1 MARKQTVAEIV
12 REKYRDKNSWTEA
25 TWNVEFKSG
34 NGGLPKSLWETY
46 SAFANTSGGIIIV
59 GVGNDGKVEG
69 ITTAAQ
75 YRDEFSNILS
85 SGTKC
90 SCVMSG
96 ERDIAVVELDGK
108 EVLAIRVNAA
118 TPSQKPVY
126 LDRNQTKCFIRVGEA
141 DRQCKSEEL
150 SRMLRDKDV
159 ITSDYSADANI
170 IPHSSTRDLDTQTIQ
185 AYKRDLRRNRENH
198 PWAELD
204 DEELMI
210 KLGAYRCDRERGEWG
225 LTLAGLLMFGRAETI
240 RELHPI
246 YRIDYFELDGSEG
259 SDAGTRWAD
268 RITSDGTWEPNLYQF
283 FFRVLPKLTENLK
296 RPFRLSDKL
305 TRKDDST
312 AYEAVREAL
321 ANAIIHADYREPG
334 GVVITKKPS
343 GLVLENAGTLLM
355 SKDEVYAGGI
365 SVCRNKNLQT
375 MFKLIGI
382 VEEAGSGVDVLMN
395 GWTRNFFC
403 LPQLTED
410 IVGHKVVWELPYLAM
425 VDRNVMYVQQE
436 FLGYEKYARLTAEEK
451 IMLMMIPADGYVSN
465 QDLRLYMPQL
475 HPVDL
480 GKRLAHLR
488 EEGYL
493 CSKGR
498 SSATKY
504 GLVDKLAE
512 QIRVHS
518 TSGNPGLND
527 AGNSG
532 LNGEKNSLLN
542 SGLSR
547 RDESDEKN
555 VNDELSDDNDTS
567 SFLVSDHDT
576 LQGSLLNTGEGSLL
590 SAKGGDNSALS
601 RTMQELNLPED
612 LKLAVEEYRKKARHV
627 RETTDQLIVKLC
639 IGRQISLSQLSILLN
654 RVSEPLRRDVVAPL
668 VRHGKLKRT
677 MMSDNDPDQAYT
689 AVLADGES
697 SDEGR

>member
-1 MARKQTVAEIV
+1 MARKQTIAEIV

-46 SAFANTSGGIIIV
+46 SAFANTSGGIIMV

-85 SGTKC
+85 NGTKC

-118 TPSQKPVY
+118 TPSQKPIY
-126 LDRNQTKCFIRVGEA
+126 LDGKQTKCYIRVGEA
-141 DRQCKSEEL
+141 DRLCKSEEL
-150 SRMLRDKDV
+150 SRMLRDKHV
-159 ITSDYSADANI
+159 IASDYSADANI

-465 QDLRLYMPQL
+465 QDLRLYMPRL

-512 QIRVHS
+512 QIRVLN

-532 LNGEKNSLLN
+532 LNGENIAAYKDVSDKLSGNNELLGDLNSALNTPEDSGLNGDGN
-542 SGLSR
+542 SGLNG
-547 RDESDEKN
+547 KGC
-555 VNDELSDDNDTS
+555 DNPSVTRIVQKLD
-567 SFLVSDHDT
+567 
-576 LQGSLLNTGEGSLL
+576 
-590 SAKGGDNSALS
+590 
-601 RTMQELNLPED
+601 LPED
-612 LKLAVEEYRKKARHV
+612 LWRSVEEYRKKSRHT
-627 RETTDQLIVKLC
+627 RHTTDALVWKLC
-639 IGRQISLSQLSILLN
+639 KGRSISLMQLSILLN
-654 RVSEPLRRDVVAPL
+654 RETHSLRRDVVSPM
-668 VRHGKLKRT
+668 VRHGKLKYTKLRE
-677 MMSDNDPDQAYT
+677 NDPDQAYT

>member
-1 MARKQTVAEIV
+1 MTRKKTVAEIV

-34 NGGLPKSLWETY
+34 NGGLPKSLRETY

-59 GVGNDGKVEG
+59 GVGNDGKIEG
-69 ITTAAQ
+69 ITAAAQ
-75 YRDEFSNILS
+75 YREEFSNILS

-96 ERDIAVVELDGK
+96 ERDIAIVELDDK

-118 TPSQKPVY
+118 MPSQKPIF
-126 LDRNQTKCFIRVGEA
+126 LDGKQTKCYIRVGEA
-141 DRQCKSEEL
+141 DRLCKAEEL
-150 SRMLRDKDV
+150 SRMLRDRDV
-159 ITSDYSADANI
+159 IASDYSADANI
-170 IPHSSTRDLDTQTIQ
+170 IPHSSQKDLDPQTIQ
-185 AYKRDLRRNRENH
+185 AYKRDLRHNREDH

-204 DEELMI
+204 DEELLK

-246 YRIDYFELDGSEG
+246 YRIDYFELDGSEE
-259 SDAGTRWAD
+259 SDTGTRWAD
-268 RITSDGTWEPNLYQF
+268 RITPDGTWEPNLYQF

-296 RPFRLSDKL
+296 HPFRLSDKL

-334 GVVITKKPS
+334 GVIITKSPT

-355 SKDEVYAGGI
+355 SKDEVYAGGN

-395 GWTRNFFC
+395 GWIRNFFC

-410 IVGHKVVWELPYLAM
+410 IAGHKVVWALPYLAM
-425 VDRNVMYVQQE
+425 MSRNVMYVQQE
-436 FLGYEKYARLTAEEK
+436 FQGYEKYARLTVEEK
-451 IMLMMIPADGYVSN
+451 IVLMMIPADRYVSN
-465 QDLRLYMPQL
+465 QDLRVYIPRL
-475 HPVDL
+475 HPADL
-480 GKRLAHLR
+480 GKLLAHLR
-488 EEGYL
+488 DEGYL
-493 CSKGR
+493 CSKGH

-512 QIRVHS
+512 QIKALN
-518 TSGNPGLND
+518 TPGNSGLKD
-527 AGNSG
+527 GNSG
-532 LNGEKNSLLN
+532 LNAA
-542 SGLSR
+542 
-547 RDESDEKN
+547 ESDN
-555 VNDELSDDNDTS
+555 PTVASI
-567 SFLVSDHDT
+567 
-576 LQGSLLNTGEGSLL
+576 
-590 SAKGGDNSALS
+590 
-601 RTMQELNLPED
+601 MQELGLPGD
-612 LKLAVEEYRKKARHV
+612 LRQAVEEYRKKSRQARH
-627 RETTDQLIVKLC
+627 TTDNLVWNLC
-639 IGRQISLSQLSILLN
+639 KGRSISLTQLSILLN
-654 RVSEPLRRDVVAPL
+654 RETHSLRRDVVSPM
-668 VRHGKLKRT
+668 VRYGKLKYT
-677 MMSDNDPDQAYT
+677 KPSENDPDQAYT
-689 AVLADGES
+689 AVLPDV
-697 SDEGR
+697 